1 MNNMVKV
8 EPNALSD
15 SAIDLIGKEWL
26 LVSAGDKD
34 NFNTMTASWGSLGF
48 FFNMNVAT
56 IVIRPERY
64 TFQFLESSSH
74 FTLTILKSGYREAQT
89 LLGKLSGRNSDKVA
103 QSGLTPIFTEAGN
116 PTFEQARIVLECR
129 KIYGQDMSKDSFV
142 DQSIYG
148 KWYGEGHGNLHK
160 IYMGEIVNCWI
171 EE

>member
-1 MNNMVKV
+1 MDNMVKI

-15 SAIDLIGKEWL
+15 NAIDLIGKEWL
-26 LVSAGDKD
+26 LVSVGDKD

-48 FFNMNVAT
+48 FFNMNVVT

-64 TFQFLESSSH
+64 TFQFLESQSH
-74 FTLTILKSGYREAQT
+74 FTITILKPGYREAQT
-89 LLGKLSGRNSDKVA
+89 LLGKLSGRNCDKIA

-116 PTFEQARIVLECR
+116 PTFEQAHIVLECR

-142 DQSIYG
+142 DQLIYD
-148 KWYGEGHGNLHK
+148 KWYDEGHGNLHK

-171 EE
+171 SE